1 MAEQDPKTQ
10 AEHTVTPHAPQPAES
25 GPTTWQSALETDGVR
40 TAAAGLGA
48 LRLARREPGGAGE
61 SLRGIA
67 LAVGSAVALVVINLI
82 LSSFR
87 DAGWVQV
94 FRGLLIV
101 LIAGVLI
108 GLIRAVRGLAR
119 ARMAVYVYDYGV
131 VGTARRGIRTIR
143 WDQVTQI
150 VLFSNEG
157 MHIVAEERPMI
168 IPATVVG
175 GGTADRAEFLN
186 AVVPPLEQ
194 RGVEVL
200 RF

>member
-1 MAEQDPKTQ
+1 MAEQDPNNQ
-10 AEHTVTPHAPQPAES
+10 AGHTVLPHAPQSAGSE
-25 GPTTWQSALETDGVR
+25 PTTWQPALEMDRVR
-40 TAAAGLGA
+40 SAAAGLGV

-67 LAVGSAVALVVINLI
+67 LAVGSAAGLAVTGLI
-82 LSSFR
+82 LSQFE
-87 DAGWVQV
+87 DAGWVQI
-94 FRGLLIV
+94 FRGLLIA

-108 GLIRAVRGLAR
+108 GLIRAVRGLVR
-119 ARMAVYVYDYGV
+119 ARMAVYVYDHGV
-131 VGTARRGIRTIR
+131 VGTARRSIRTIR

-150 VLFSNEG
+150 VVFSTEG
-157 MHIVAEERPMI
+157 VHIAAEERPMI
-168 IPATVVG
+168 IPAAVVG
-175 GGTADRAEFLN
+175 GGAADRAEFLN